1 MAIVEIKVPKLP
13 PDEDAFHL
21 LEWKKM
27 IGDVIAI
34 DDLLIEVET
43 SKVVLEV
50 RSPSAG
56 VLIEIVVVDGGVAV
70 SNQVI
75 AKISRTAEAK
85 AAPIRPITTKLLNRV
100 ESLETS
106 LTEALRRLDELQR
119 GLPHAAGNLS
129 IPQTPPAQTFPEVL
143 KWLATQDRIPISDL
157 RDRLLPLDLLTNSVI
172 NELNELALDLT
183 GELALDE
190 VKNEIVVA
198 KNIINEVLAHST
210 FKLS

>member
-1 MAIVEIKVPKLP
+1 M
-13 PDEDAFHL
+13 
-21 LEWKKM
+21 
-27 IGDVIAI
+27 
-34 DDLLIEVET
+34 
-43 SKVVLEV
+43 
-50 RSPSAG
+50 
-56 VLIEIVVVDGGVAV
+56 
-70 SNQVI
+70 
-75 AKISRTAEAK
+75 
-85 AAPIRPITTKLLNRV
+85 
-100 ESLETS
+100 
-106 LTEALRRLDELQR
+106 
-119 GLPHAAGNLS
+119 
-129 IPQTPPAQTFPEVL
+129 